1 MRLDGFSW
9 LNNFFG
15 PLFLVNFLCLKEA
28 KEEDKKQEEE
38 KKEEENGEKKDEEKK
53 EEKKE
58 EVPEEIVLKV
68 DMHCEACARKVER
81 SLRGFEG

>member
-15 PLFLVNFLCLKEA
+15 PFFLENFLCLKEA

-38 KKEEENGEKKDEEKK
+38 KKEEENGEKKE